1 MKNRKETINPKNH
14 DVLIKQIK
22 NHPESISNIKPYI
35 NQHNWKEID
44 FPSYKKD
51 WKKFEQN
58 NKSIALKILHVPYNI
73 EGTRHAYRS
82 KHNLK
87 RENWVIILMITDG
100 KNNIILLQKN
110 CLHYLGEKDLII
122 METFI
127 V

>member
-1 MKNRKETINPKNH
+1 M
-14 DVLIKQIK
+14 
-22 NHPESISNIKPYI
+22 
-35 NQHNWKEID
+35 
-44 FPSYKKD
+44 
-51 WKKFEQN
+51 
-58 NKSIALKILHVPYNI
+58 PYNI

-82 KHNLK
+82 KHDLK
-87 RENWVIILMITDG
+87 RENWVIILMITDD